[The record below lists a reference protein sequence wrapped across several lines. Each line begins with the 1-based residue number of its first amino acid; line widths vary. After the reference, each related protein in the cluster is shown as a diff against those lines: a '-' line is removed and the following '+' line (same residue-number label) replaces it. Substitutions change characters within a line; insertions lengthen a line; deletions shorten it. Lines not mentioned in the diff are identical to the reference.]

1 MEEKV
6 SRLEKEKEE
15 YLEGWKRAKADF
27 LNMKKEEEERVREFI
42 KFGNEAIIRSMV
54 SVLES
59 FYLGLMA
66 WKEETPEKKGMMLV
80 RAQLEETLKKYGVEI
95 IQAKI
100 GEEFNPEK
108 HECLL
113 LEASESPTGTIT
125 EEVEKGYAL
134 YGKIIRPV
142 RVKVSK

>member
-1 MEEKV
+1 
-6 SRLEKEKEE
+6 
-15 YLEGWKRAKADF
+15 
-27 LNMKKEEEERVREFI
+27 
-42 KFGNEAIIRSMV
+42 
-54 SVLES
+54 
-59 FYLGLMA
+59 
-66 WKEETPEKKGMMLV
+66 MMLV
-80 RAQLEETLKKYGVEI
+80 RDQLEETLKKYGVEI